1 MAKKSPK
8 TTPTEYTK
16 TGMKSGD
23 ILLGKIIECIDGERC
38 KLVETWSRA
47 YKEDGKIRR
56 REFSKV
62 DIKEL
67 GDNDEANIEYMKNQ
81 SRMWGIPSSVD
92 VMGGGGRVFISRGGD
107 VDSMM
112 VYKDRSHLCKTKIKI
127 RRQNHVICIPDTEM
141 EKHSKSSKN
150 TLNYIV
156 SHPITKAVIRSM
168 FEIYNVPDDVYVVM
182 LTSDAKY
189 DTLSPPGGYYAMD
202 EMSVNITLNSIL
214 ATSLESKSP
223 EKMHVSRVLE
233 TVVHECIH
241 LAESQSG
248 LTYAGQ
254 WKYMGGRPVGSGS
267 EMIASRVSRDI
278 VDYLYRYDWDN
289 VSGVIVN
296 VLGDNLKI
304 FIENYYPKVKEI
316 SDSLSHR
323 RLVWSLNGIFLE
335 DEKTNSAKS
344 KSMAISFMYEKPY
357 RENLVYVMNTLVES
371 GHITDYELREMS
383 DDYIDPDMG
392 MLFLWIE
399 VYEKDYNKML
409 SGVYFDNYL

>member
-1 MAKKSPK
+1 MSRKYPERIPNEYKKS
-8 TTPTEYTK
+8 
-16 TGMKSGD
+16 GMKSGD
-23 ILLGKIIECIDGERC
+23 ILLGKIIECIEGERC

-47 YKEDGKIRR
+47 DEEGGEIKR

-67 GDNDEANIEYMKNQ
+67 GGNDEANIEYMRGQ
-81 SRMWGIPSSVD
+81 SRLWGIPSSVD
-92 VMGGGGRVFISRGGD
+92 IMDGGGRVFISKYGD
-107 VDSMM
+107 IESMM
-112 VYKDRSHLCKTKIKI
+112 VYRDRGHLCKTNIKI
-127 RRQNHVICIPDTEM
+127 RRKNHVICIPDTEM
-141 EKHSKSSKN
+141 DKHSRSSKN

-168 FEIYNVPDDVYVVM
+168 FEIYNVPEDVYVVM
-182 LTSDAKY
+182 LTSDAKH

-214 ATSLESKSP
+214 ATPLESKSP
-223 EKMHVSRVLE
+223 EKMHVSRVVE
-233 TVVHECIH
+233 TVVHECVH

-248 LTYAGQ
+248 LTYVGQ
-254 WKYMGGRPVGSGS
+254 WKYRGGRPVGSGS
-267 EMIASRVSRDI
+267 EMIANAVSRDI
-278 VDYLYRYDWDN
+278 VNYLYRYDWDN

-296 VLGDNLKI
+296 VLGDNLKV

-316 SDSLSHR
+316 SDSLSRR
-323 RLVWSLNGIFLE
+323 RLVWGLNGIFLE

-357 RENLVYVMNTLVES
+357 RENLVYVMNALVES
-371 GHITDYELREMS
+371 GNIIDYELREMS
-383 DDYIDPDMG
+383 RDYVDPDMG